1 MHEQVSAVFCA
12 QFDRVHVRREINKM
26 GYFIVNI
33 WLAGKIVFLCLFDLP
48 DISLNN
54 KWER

>member
-33 WLAGKIVFLCLFDLP
+33 WLAGKIVFLCLFV
-48 DISLNN
+48 
-54 KWER
+54 